1 MDPDQAGHCVG
12 PDLGPNCFPKVIS
25 REQKLQVERKEQI
38 MTLCMLGN
46 ITGFCCRLQ
55 TFFSKL
61 FFSKNTIRVTNALDP
76 DQDRHSVGP
85 DLGPNCL
92 QSKERVNILK

>member
-1 MDPDQAGHCVG
+1 
-12 PDLGPNCFPKVIS
+12 
-25 REQKLQVERKEQI
+25 

-46 ITGFCCRLQ
+46 FSGSCCLL

-61 FFSKNTIRVTNALDP
+61 FFSKITIRVTNALDP
-76 DQDRHSVGP
+76 DQDQHSAGP
-85 DLGPNCL
+85 NLGPNCL